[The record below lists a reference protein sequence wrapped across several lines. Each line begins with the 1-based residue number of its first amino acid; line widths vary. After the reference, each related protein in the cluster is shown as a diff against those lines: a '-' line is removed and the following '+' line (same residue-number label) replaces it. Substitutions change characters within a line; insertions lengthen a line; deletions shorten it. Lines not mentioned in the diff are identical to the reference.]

1 MMGLSNF
8 VRNGLLDRTVTVLSR
23 ALDYRSM
30 NQQVI
35 SENLANIDTPGY
47 KFKRV
52 RFDQELQ
59 SAYAR
64 SSADLKTT
72 NPGHYSEPVN
82 FQSETFPVEETG
94 EKNVA
99 SDQLNIDREMAK
111 MMSNNL
117 LYEATTRLISKKLHN
132 LKSVIEGTRR

>member
-8 VRNGLLDRTVTVLSR
+8 VQNGLMDRTVKVLSR
-23 ALDYRSM
+23 ALDYRST

-59 SAYAR
+59 SAHSR
-64 SSADLKTT
+64 SSTGLKTT
-72 NPGHYSEPVN
+72 NSGHYSEPVN
-82 FQSETFPVEETG
+82 FKSETFPIEETG
-94 EKNVA
+94 EKNVG
-99 SDQLNIDREMAK
+99 SNQLNIDKEMAK

-117 LYEATTRLISKKLHN
+117 LYEATTRLISKKLRN